1 MMPPLTAT
9 FVRLREAV
17 RAMIKEFKNNEV
29 RPTGVINRGMFEQV
43 KMLYLQN
50 PAAGGE
56 LAVSLMEHVLTG
68 DHSSDDFMVAFAI
81 ANHQETIAKNQ
92 ARWDATKE
100 AKQVAVEDSLREIAE
115 LYNGGMKQVEIA
127 RKLGMSAG
135 NVSKKLSK
143 IRKEFPWLLEAEISN
158 DGNFVKDGN
167 VSKLLENGNDGNFF
181 GNDGNVS
188 TISEEGNNFQVSEIS
203 GNMETMETFEATSV
217 NSGNV
222 SKISSFQNFQHVYV
236 NDNVNVNDNVTGKS
250 SISSGQGCAPT
261 PPIVKPKFD
270 F

>member
-1 MMPPLTAT
+1 
-9 FVRLREAV
+9 
-17 RAMIKEFKNNEV
+17 MIKEFKNTEV

-43 KMLYLQN
+43 KMLYIQN

-100 AKQVAVEDSLREIAE
+100 AKQVAIEDSLREIAE
-115 LYNGGMKQVEIA
+115 LFNGGMKQVEIA

-143 IRKEFPWLLEAEISN
+143 IRKEFPWLLTGEISE
-158 DGNFVKDGN
+158 K
-167 VSKLLENGNDGNFF
+167 VSTERNF
-181 GNDGNVS
+181 GNLES
-188 TISEEGNNFQVSEIS
+188 
-203 GNMETMETFEATSV
+203 
-217 NSGNV
+217 
-222 SKISSFQNFQHVYV
+222 
-236 NDNVNVNDNVTGKS
+236 
-250 SISSGQGCAPT
+250 
-261 PPIVKPKFD
+261 
-270 F
+270 

>member
-1 MMPPLTAT
+1 
-9 FVRLREAV
+9 
-17 RAMIKEFKNNEV
+17 MIKKFKDTEV

-43 KMLYLQN
+43 KLLYMQN

-92 ARWDATKE
+92 ARYDATKE
-100 AKQVAVEDSLREIAE
+100 AKQVAIEDSLREIAE
-115 LYNGGMKQVEIA
+115 LSRSGMKQVDIA
-127 RKLGMSAG
+127 RKLNMSPG

-143 IRKEFPWLLEAEISN
+143 IRKDFPWLLEAEISN
-158 DGNFVKDGN
+158 DGNSGN
-167 VSKLLENGNDGNFF
+167 ISNFPSFGNDGNFGNNF
-181 GNDGNVS
+181 GNSGNVS
-188 TISEEGNNFQVSEIS
+188 NEGNNFQVSEIS
-203 GNMETMETFEATSV
+203 GNSESVETQETFLETSIE
-217 NSGNV
+217 NGNV

-236 NDNVNVNDNVTGKS
+236 NVNDNVNDNVVGKS
-250 SISSGQGCAPT
+250 SISSSQGGAPT
-261 PPIVKPKFD
+261 PPVVKPKFD